1 MAIYTTYA
9 VVNNSNPFNNGNGIS
24 LRYAGDDTAP
34 VFVAKDIITALGY
47 RSTSITTVTKDL
59 PDVCEVDRMKIAG
72 NGNHIM
78 VGITAKDVEILLAR
92 KDRRSTPEKAAKK
105 AAFLDFWKNEVL
117 PQIANPEIRKKITG
131 LEAEKA
137 DLVAE
142 NARLRAE
149 LEAYKAG
156 KIKPFMNESA

>member
-1 MAIYTTYA
+1 MSIYTTYMA
-9 VVNNSNPFNNGNGIS
+9 VNNAFNGGNIS

-47 RSTSITTVTKDL
+47 KWASITYLTKDL
-59 PDVCEVDRMKIAG
+59 PGLCEIDRLRTSGK
-72 NGNHIM
+72 GNHIM
-78 VGITAKDVEILLAR
+78 LGLTVADVEILLA
-92 KDRRSTPEKAAKK
+92 KKLYAYKNPEKELKR
-105 AAFLDFWKNEVL
+105 AAFRDFWKNEVL
-117 PQIANPEIRKKITG
+117 PQIANPALRKKITG

-137 DLVAE
+137 DLVDE